1 MPAFL
6 LGLGFGAGVL
16 SGIFGIG
23 GGVLIMVGL
32 RFVKMPMHTAI
43 GTSLGALLL
52 PVGFFAAWEYW
63 KNGHVDIR
71 AAFLLAVG
79 LAIGAWA
86 GARYAQ
92 TVTPT
97 ALQRAFAVFLAVMA
111 VRMWFKTG

>member
-6 LGLGFGAGVL
+6 LGLGLAAGVL
-16 SGIFGIG
+16 AGIFGIG

-32 RFVKMPMHTAI
+32 RLVNMPMHTAI

-52 PVGFFAAWEYW
+52 PVGFFAAVEYW
-63 KNGHVDIR
+63 KNDHIDIR
-71 AAFLLAVG
+71 AAFLLAIG
-79 LAIGAWA
+79 LAIGAWV

-92 TVTPT
+92 TVTPA

-111 VRMWFKTG
+111 VRMWFKAG

>member
-16 SGIFGIG
+16 SGVFGIG

-32 RFVKMPMHTAI
+32 RFLKMPMHTAI

-52 PVGFFAAWEYW
+52 PVGFFAALEYW
-63 KNGHVDIR
+63 RNGHMDMR
-71 AAFLLAVG
+71 AAVLLAIGLAVG
-79 LAIGAWA
+79 AWV

-92 TVTPT
+92 TVTPA

-111 VRMWFKTG
+111 VRFWFKTG

>member
-16 SGIFGIG
+16 SGVFGIG

-32 RFVKMPMHTAI
+32 RFLKMPMHTAI

-52 PVGFFAAWEYW
+52 PVGFFAALEYW

-79 LAIGAWA
+79 LAIGAWV
-86 GARYAQ
+86 GARYAL

-111 VRMWFKTG
+111 VQMWLKAG